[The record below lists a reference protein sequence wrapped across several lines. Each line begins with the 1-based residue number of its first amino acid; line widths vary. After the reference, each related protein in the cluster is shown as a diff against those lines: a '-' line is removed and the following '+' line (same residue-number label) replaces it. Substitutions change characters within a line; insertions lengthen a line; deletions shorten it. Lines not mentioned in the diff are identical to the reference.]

1 MKSCANPNCQA
12 DNPFDANY
20 CHMCGQ
26 KLHEKK
32 FKEYIL
38 HYKQEIL
45 CGIGGLG
52 IILMILGI
60 FGVATITNAVLGSVM
75 LCLSIFFLDK
85 KSD

>member
-1 MKSCANPNCQA
+1 MKNCANPNCQA

-60 FGVATITNAVLGSVM
+60 FGVATITNAIFGSVM
-75 LCLSIFFLDK
+75 MGLSILFLDK
-85 KSD
+85 ESY